1 MYELSLES
9 TLDFRPVVRQTV
21 FITPASVETNGEVSR
36 IELTFEGDQV
46 GPLTHIHP
54 GQRERYYVSDG
65 ELTVK
70 LDGKRTVLGAGDEIE
85 VPIGAAHTFANRSE
99 RPVSFIAEHRPALRF
114 EEYLRVV
121 HALAT
126 SDVVGGRRDIRTL
139 MRVIRV
145 ESGYADTIRPPAGI
159 PRLVVAALN
168 SLGRLLGYPT
178 G

>member
-1 MYELSLES
+1 L
-9 TLDFRPVVRQTV
+9 RPTAKSHGSNSPSKA
-21 FITPASVETNGEVSR
+21 TS
-36 IELTFEGDQV
+36 